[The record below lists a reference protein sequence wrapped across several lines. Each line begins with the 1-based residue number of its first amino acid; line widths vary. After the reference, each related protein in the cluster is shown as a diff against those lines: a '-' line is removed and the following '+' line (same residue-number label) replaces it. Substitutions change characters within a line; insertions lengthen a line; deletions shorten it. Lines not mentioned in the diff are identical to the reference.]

1 MAPDNP
7 FFLMLVALLLLS
19 IRQANAKPEDPVTSP
34 PSGFWVYY
42 LENGTEDGDVFDP
55 SDLEAATALAA
66 ESAGRY
72 EELSKD
78 NTGSADDKNEDK

>member
-7 FFLMLVALLLLS
+7 FFMMLVALLLLS
-19 IRQANAKPEDPVTSP
+19 SRQALAKTEDPAASP
-34 PSGFWVYY
+34 PSGFWEYY
-42 LENGTEDGDVFDP
+42 LEYGTEDGDVFDP
-55 SDLEAATALAA
+55 SDLEDATALAA

-78 NTGSADDKNEDK
+78 DTAPADDKNEDK